1 MSDFAKQLPLLM
13 VLVVAYSGA
22 FIAFG
27 ILMWRKHRARAARR
41 SPLTEDL
48 LRAAGQGIQDELDEA
63 HDDMLLWLFLLII
76 GPLLMY
82 SIHLTQSYVIGAK
95 ESAFRTGLALM
106 AGLCFVSYGTFKL
119 LRLAHRKEKLSIGR
133 DAEVMVAQELNQLMR
148 EGATVFHDVP
158 AQDFNID
165 HVVLCSA
172 GVYALETKGRSK
184 PKTGNGK
191 VDALVEFDGKALKF
205 PKWAETKPLAQAER
219 QAQWLQ
225 KWLSSAVGEELPVT
239 PVLVLPGWFV
249 ERTGK
254 SRILVF
260 NGKKPNFLLSMKNGE
275 ALSPQLIQRAA
286 HQIEQR
292 CRTVKRALG
301 PTSA

>member
-27 ILMWRKHRARAARR
+27 ILMWRKRRAHAARR
-41 SPLTEDL
+41 SPLTADL
-48 LRAAGQGIQDELDEA
+48 LRAAGQGIQDELE
-63 HDDMLLWLFLLII
+63 DMLGWLFLLVIA
-76 GPLLMY
+76 PLIMY

-95 ESAFRTGLALM
+95 ESTFRTGLSVL

-148 EGATVFHDVP
+148 EGATVYHDVP
-158 AQDFNID
+158 AEGFNID

-172 GVYALETKGRSK
+172 GVFALETKGRSK

-191 VDALVEFDGKALKF
+191 MDALVEFDGKALKF
-205 PKWAETKPLAQAER
+205 PRWTETKPLAQAER

-225 KWLSSAVGEELPVT
+225 KWLSSAVGEALPVT

-249 ERTGK
+249 ERPGK
-254 SRILVF
+254 SRVLVF
-260 NGKKPNFLLSMKNGE
+260 NGKNPNFLLRMKNSE
-275 ALSPQLIQRAA
+275 PLSPQTIQRVA

-301 PTSA
+301 PIA